1 MSLEMGGC
9 TAGMHTES
17 MAARDTGQTTPA
29 LGYVGIAQAA
39 LPRMIDPQ
47 ELTLGALVGE
57 GGFGKVLPPAP
68 TQ

>member
-1 MSLEMGGC
+1 MEGC
-9 TAGMHTES
+9 TAGVHKES
-17 MAARDTGQTTPA
+17 VAAPDTGQTTLAPGY
-29 LGYVGIAQAA
+29 LGVAQAA

-57 GGFGKVLPPAP
+57 GGFGKVRFPAL